1 MKKLAVILL
10 SLIIASSFA
19 ACSSSSDAEAA
30 ALLNALQS
38 NASQV
43 SEKVSD
49 IQERASQ
56 RIEDVSSAIDGNQA
70 SSQQPTEAATE
81 EATEAAESES
91 ERIQLSGS
99 GKVEDLEISMDY
111 IEGSTIYC
119 TIHNHSEKTDYR
131 LGFVNGKIKMKTVDG
146 NVYYITD
153 VNSEILGEQ
162 KLQFYLNFPGY
173 EGKSLPKTI
182 TFMSIEKSNEI
193 GPNNEK
199 ELTINVKS

>member
-19 ACSSSSDAEAA
+19 ACSSSSDGDAA

-49 IQERASQ
+49 IQEKASQ

-81 EATEAAESES
+81 EAENASG
-91 ERIQLSGS
+91 RIQLSGS

-162 KLQFYLNFPGY
+162 KLQFFLNFPGY

-182 TFMSIEKSNEI
+182 TFMSIEKSSEI

>member
-19 ACSSSSDAEAA
+19 ACSSSSDADAA

-49 IQERASQ
+49 IQEQASQ

-70 SSQQPTEAATE
+70 SSQQPTEVATE
-81 EATEAAESES
+81 EAENASG
-91 ERIQLSGS
+91 RIQLSGS

-119 TIHNHSEKTDYR
+119 TINNHSEKTDYR

-153 VNSEILGEQ
+153 ANSEILGEQ
-162 KLQFYLNFPGY
+162 KLQFFLNFPGY

-182 TFMSIEKSNEI
+182 TFMSIIKSSEI

>member
-19 ACSSSSDAEAA
+19 ACSSSSDADAA

-49 IQERASQ
+49 IQEQASQ

-70 SSQQPTEAATE
+70 SSQQPTEVATE
-81 EATEAAESES
+81 EAENASG
-91 ERIQLSGS
+91 RIQLSGS

-153 VNSEILGEQ
+153 VNNEILGEQ
-162 KLQFYLNFPGY
+162 KLQFFLNFPGY

-182 TFMSIEKSNEI
+182 TFMSIQKSSEI